1 MLLEEFEDIKIVP
14 LSAKN
19 RKRVNDRSHSDA
31 RNGEKAS
38 HSYCI
43 EQTGRAVGFAADAG
57 ADGEARGAAPATYE
71 RRGKEVA
78 ENRQRNIRRSIR
90 RFKVHDFPPLR
101 QKKGARMGH
110 GAFIAIFLCSVYP
123 VRQI

>member
-1 MLLEEFEDIKIVP
+1 LLLEEFEDIKIVP

-19 RKRVNDRSHSDA
+19 CKRVNDRSYSDA

-57 ADGEARGAAPATYE
+57 ADGEARGRFRLIHECGKE
-71 RRGKEVA
+71 RRSRRIARAWNTGEETAIQGSWSPTLFA
-78 ENRQRNIRRSIR
+78 ENA
-90 RFKVHDFPPLR
+90 K
-101 QKKGARMGH
+101 RMGH
-110 GAFIAIFLCSVYP
+110 GANP
-123 VRQI
+123 